1 MSRPFIYRFVR
12 DLRLDDHA
20 GLAAAAAQG
29 EILPVLVIDRDL
41 EARLAASPRRAEF
54 YYAAVAALDRSLR
67 ERGSHLVVR
76 RGPAGAT
83 LKQLARAA
91 GAGGV
96 AWSASYDGAGVRHD
110 ERLQSE
116 LEEAGLRALAVHDA
130 AAIAPEETA
139 AARSSGGNGYRAF
152 VPYFEIWKSLN
163 VATYEAPLLLR
174 FASSDLQ
181 SEPVPESQARAGSS
195 VAHDV
200 LDRFLDESAM
210 QYAVAMN
217 VPSDDRTSHLSPHL
231 SFGTIAARTVVRR
244 ALARLDDPFLLS
256 EERASLRLFLRALA
270 MRDFFLQLS
279 WFHPETEKVALQEK
293 MRDFTFAKTHPA
305 LDAWREGTT
314 GFPLVDAGIRQL
326 RATGWMHPHVR
337 AVAASFLCFD
347 LGVDWRVG
355 CDEWERWMIE
365 DDPSLAV
372 GNWQWIAGVGA
383 DMAQYPRIYNPDKQ
397 RRRFDPTGAYVKTW
411 IHELANVPMSAL
423 ERSRTDSSQLSFEL
437 FTHDA
442 YPQPVFDHDAV
453 ARGFLARYRVH
464 LERAATDSPEGAR
477 RASR

>member
-29 EILPVLVIDRDL
+29 EVLPVLVIDRDL
-41 EARLAASPRRAEF
+41 ETRLAASPRRADF
-54 YYAAVAALDRSLR
+54 YFAAVAALDRSLR

-76 RGPAGAT
+76 RGPAGST
-83 LKQLARAA
+83 LKQLARATDA
-91 GAGGV
+91 AGV
-96 AWSASYDGAGVRHD
+96 AWSANYDAAGVRHD

-130 AAIAPEETA
+130 AAIPPEETA
-139 AARSSGGNGYRAF
+139 AARPSGGNGYRAF

-174 FASSDLQ
+174 FASTDLQ
-181 SEPVPESQARAGSS
+181 SEPVPESQSRAGSN

-217 VPSDDRTSHLSPHL
+217 VPSDERTSHLSPHL
-231 SFGTIAARTVVRR
+231 SFGTISARTVVRR
-244 ALARLDDPFLLS
+244 AVARLDDPFLLS
-256 EERASLRLFLRALA
+256 EERASLRLFLRAVA

-293 MRDFTFAKTHPA
+293 MRDFRFAKTHPA

-326 RATGWMHPHVR
+326 RETGWMHPHVR

-355 CDEWERWMIE
+355 CDEWERWTIE

-397 RRRFDPTGAYVKTW
+397 RRRFDPTGAYVKRW
-411 IHELANVPMSAL
+411 VRELANVPMSAM
-423 ERSRTDSSQLSFEL
+423 ERSRSDASQLSFEL

-442 YPQPVFDHDAV
+442 YPQPVFDHDAA
-453 ARGFLARYRVH
+453 ARSFLARYRAH
-464 LERAATDSPEGAR
+464 LERTTTDSPEGAR